1 MEKKTQFG
9 FRDGQEDVKGRNV
22 LFFFF
27 CKRKRIPGATSRSL
41 SLLTDRKQKLT
52 SKVLLFPLSAAAAG
66 DAAVSHGAREQN
78 KRVPLTC

>member
-1 MEKKTQFG
+1 M
-9 FRDGQEDVKGRNV
+9 FRDGREDVKGRNV
-22 LFFFF
+22 SSFTE
-27 CKRKRIPGATSRSL
+27 RKRISGATSRSV

-66 DAAVSHGAREQN
+66 DAAVSHGAPEQN